1 MKPHK
6 FYLFLV
12 TVIFSLLGYF
22 IMPLLLVSLS
32 SSPSPFSG
40 KNVHVLIVSSWRS
53 GSSFLGSIFNNHP
66 DVFYMFEPGH
76 PVWMKLLNETAEL
89 LHYPLRDLLRS
100 LFTCDVSPL
109 HSYLP
114 RGGKKMSDFHY
125 FAESRALCMPPA
137 CQSSNMTKTY
147 NRLNCSLVCGENP
160 LKNIENVCRSHKHMA
175 MKTVRILDLKVLI
188 PLLQDSKLDL
198 RIVHLVRDPRAVVSS
213 RQYFTLIDDDRIVY
227 RDGISDQGE
236 NKNKTPNATEVMA
249 KICRSQVSMYKEG
262 RDSTNFP
269 LGRYMLVRLED
280 LAWDPLSN
288 VDKMFSFVG
297 LTMTPEIRHWVH
309 NITHHEIASEP
320 GGFMSYSKEA
330 KNVTENW
337 RKRLDFR
344 IVKQIQSVCRE
355 AMDMFGYLPVESEAD
370 LKKYLDIVSVRK
382 RKKPYR

>member
-1 MKPHK
+1 
-6 FYLFLV
+6 
-12 TVIFSLLGYF
+12 
-22 IMPLLLVSLS
+22 MPLLLVSLS
-32 SSPSPFSG
+32 SFPSPFAG

-53 GSSFLGSIFNNHP
+53 GSSFLGNIFNNHP

-76 PVWMKLLNETAEL
+76 PVWMKLLNESAEL

-114 RGGKKMSDFHY
+114 QGGQKMSDFHY
-125 FAESRALCMPPA
+125 FAESRVLCMPPA
-137 CQSSNMTKTY
+137 CQYSNMTKTY

-188 PLLQDSKLDL
+188 PLLQDPKLDL

-227 RDGISDQGE
+227 RDGISDQGG
-236 NKNKTPNATEVMA
+236 NKSKTPNATEVMA

-262 RDSTNFP
+262 RNSMHFP

-280 LAWDPLSN
+280 LACDPLSKVN
-288 VDKMFSFVG
+288 KVFSFVG
-297 LTMTPEIRHWVH
+297 LSMTPEIRHWVH

-337 RKRLDFR
+337 RKRLDFS
-344 IVKQIQSVCRE
+344 IVKKIQSVCQE
-355 AMDMFGYLPVESEAD
+355 AMDMFGYLPLESEAD
-370 LKKYLDIVSVRK
+370 LKDLDIVLVRK